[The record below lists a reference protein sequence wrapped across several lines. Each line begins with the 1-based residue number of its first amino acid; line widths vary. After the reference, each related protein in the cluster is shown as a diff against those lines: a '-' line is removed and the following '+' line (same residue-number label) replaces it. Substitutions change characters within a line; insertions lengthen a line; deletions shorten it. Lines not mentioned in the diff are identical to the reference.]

1 MTADEPTTA
10 TSAPG
15 FCPWCGRPTPYRPE
29 DRTPLW
35 QQLADETGTPAPTV
49 MEDALHTDAF
59 VTGCEGCRRVSHV
72 IGHEAH
78 PG

>member
-1 MTADEPTTA
+1 
-10 TSAPG
+10 
-15 FCPWCGRPTPYRPE
+15 
-29 DRTPLW
+29 
-35 QQLADETGTPAPTV
+35 